1 MSDLFDLIQLTQ
13 GKQHI
18 VVLAEA
24 ADERMIHAA
33 RFLAEQEIASPILTG
48 DEEKIRSIAN
58 SINVSLDGI
67 GVVDPASDTRNMD
80 RFITL
85 CTEGTNGPKQFAPA
99 VAQRLMQKTLMYSA
113 MMVRSG
119 DAHAMIAGS
128 SVTTSSVIQAG
139 LMIIGTA
146 ENVRTASSYFLM
158 TLPGTDSA
166 ESRDLIFADCAV
178 NINPTAQQL
187 TDIACSTALNAKLL
201 LNDDPRIAFLS
212 FSSKGSAQHEMVS
225 KVALAVDLTRELLP
239 DMLIDGE
246 FQFDAAFDKRTASL
260 KLEEPGPVAGRA
272 NVFIFPDLNAG
283 NIGYKLT
290 QYLAGAR
297 AIGPILQGFAR
308 PISDLSRGAT
318 VDDIVKATV
327 VLLATIE

>member
-58 SINVSLDGI
+58 SVNVSLDGI
-67 GVVDPASDTRNMD
+67 GVVDPASDARNMD
-80 RFITL
+80 RFIAL
-85 CTEGTNGPKQFAPA
+85 CTEGRRPLKPA
-99 VAQRLMQKTLMYSA
+99 VAQRLMQKPLMYSA

-178 NINPTAQQL
+178 NINPTAEQL
-187 TDIACSTALNAKLL
+187 VDIACSTALNAKLL
-201 LNDDPRIAFLS
+201 LDDDPRIAFLS

-225 KVALAVDLTRELLP
+225 KVALAVDLTKERIP
-239 DMLIDGE
+239 DMPVDGE

-297 AIGPILQGFAR
+297 AIGPILQGFAK

-327 VLLATIE
+327 VLLATIQ

>member
-1 MSDLFDLIQLTQ
+1 
-13 GKQHI
+13 
-18 VVLAEA
+18 
-24 ADERMIHAA
+24 
-33 RFLAEQEIASPILTG
+33 
-48 DEEKIRSIAN
+48 
-58 SINVSLDGI
+58 
-67 GVVDPASDTRNMD
+67 
-80 RFITL
+80 
-85 CTEGTNGPKQFAPA
+85 
-99 VAQRLMQKTLMYSA
+99 MQKPLMYSA

-166 ESRDLIFADCAV
+166 ESRDIIFADCAV
-178 NINPTAQQL
+178 NINPTAEQL
-187 TDIACSTALNAKLL
+187 ADIACSTALNAKLL

-225 KVALAVDLTRELLP
+225 KVALAVDLTKERIP
-239 DMLIDGE
+239 DMPVDGE

-260 KLEEPGPVAGRA
+260 KLKEPGPVAGRA

-297 AIGPILQGFAR
+297 AIGPILQGFAK

-327 VLLATIE
+327 VLLATTE

>member
-58 SINVSLDGI
+58 SVNVSLDGI

-80 RFITL
+80 RFIAL
-85 CTEGTNGPKQFAPA
+85 CTEGRRPIKPP
-99 VAQRLMQKTLMYSA
+99 VAQRLMQKPLMYSA

-178 NINPTAQQL
+178 NINPTAEQL
-187 TDIACSTALNAKLL
+187 ADIACSTALNAKLL

-225 KVALAVDLTRELLP
+225 KVALAVDLTKERIP
-239 DMLIDGE
+239 DMPVDGE

-297 AIGPILQGFAR
+297 AIGPILQGFAK

-327 VLLATIE
+327 VLLATIQ

>member
-1 MSDLFDLIQLTQ
+1 M
-13 GKQHI
+13 
-18 VVLAEA
+18 LAEA

-58 SINVSLDGI
+58 SVSVSLDGI

-85 CTEGTNGPKQFAPA
+85 CTEGRRPLKPA
-99 VAQRLMQKTLMYSA
+99 VAQRLMQKPLMYSA

-178 NINPTAQQL
+178 NINPTAEQL
-187 TDIACSTALNAKLL
+187 ADIACTTALNAKLL

-225 KVALAVDLTRELLP
+225 KVALAVDLTKERIP
-239 DMLIDGE
+239 DMPVDGE

>member
-13 GKQHI
+13 GKRHI

-58 SINVSLDGI
+58 SVNVSLDGI

-85 CTEGTNGPKQFAPA
+85 CTEGRRPLKPT
-99 VAQRLMQKTLMYSA
+99 VAQRLMQKPLMYSA

-178 NINPTAQQL
+178 NINPTAEQL

-225 KVALAVDLTRELLP
+225 KVALAVDLTKERIP
-239 DMLIDGE
+239 DMPVDGE

-260 KLEEPGPVAGRA
+260 KLEDPGPVAGRA

-327 VLLATIE
+327 VLLATIK

>member
-1 MSDLFDLIQLTQ
+1 M
-13 GKQHI
+13 
-18 VVLAEA
+18 LAEA

-33 RFLAEQEIASPILTG
+33 RFLADQEIASPILTG

-58 SINVSLDGI
+58 SVNVSLDGI

-85 CTEGTNGPKQFAPA
+85 CTEGRRPLKPA
-99 VAQRLMQKTLMYSA
+99 VAQRLMQKPLMYSA

-178 NINPTAQQL
+178 NINPTAEQL

-225 KVALAVDLTRELLP
+225 KVALAVDLTKERIP
-239 DMLIDGE
+239 DMPVDGE

-260 KLEEPGPVAGRA
+260 KLEYPGPVAGRA

-327 VLLATIE
+327 VLLATIK

>member
-1 MSDLFDLIQLTQ
+1 MSDLLDLIQLTQ

-58 SINVSLDGI
+58 SVNVSLDGI

-80 RFITL
+80 RFIAL
-85 CTEGTNGPKQFAPA
+85 CTEGRRPIKPP
-99 VAQRLMQKTLMYSA
+99 VAQRLMQKPLMYSA

-178 NINPTAQQL
+178 NINPTAEQL
-187 TDIACSTALNAKLL
+187 ADIACSTALNAKLL

-225 KVALAVDLTRELLP
+225 KVALAVDLTKERIPDLP
-239 DMLIDGE
+239 VDGE

-297 AIGPILQGFAR
+297 AIGPILQGFAK

-327 VLLATIE
+327 VLLATIQ

>member
-58 SINVSLDGI
+58 SVSVSLDGI

-85 CTEGTNGPKQFAPA
+85 CTEGRRPLKPA
-99 VAQRLMQKTLMYSA
+99 VAQRLMQKPLMYSA

-178 NINPTAQQL
+178 NINPTAEQL
-187 TDIACSTALNAKLL
+187 ADIACTTALNAKLL

-225 KVALAVDLTRELLP
+225 KVALAVDLTKERIP
-239 DMLIDGE
+239 DMPVDGE

>member
-58 SINVSLDGI
+58 SVNVSLDGI

-80 RFITL
+80 RFIAL
-85 CTEGTNGPKQFAPA
+85 CTEGRRPLKPA
-99 VAQRLMQKTLMYSA
+99 VAQRLMQKPLMYSA

-178 NINPTAQQL
+178 NINPTAEQL
-187 TDIACSTALNAKLL
+187 ADIACSTALNAKLL

-225 KVALAVDLTRELLP
+225 KVALAVDLTKERIP
-239 DMLIDGE
+239 DMPVDGE

-297 AIGPILQGFAR
+297 AIGPVLQGFAK

-327 VLLATIE
+327 VLLATIK

>member
-58 SINVSLDGI
+58 SVSVSLDGI

-80 RFITL
+80 RFIAL
-85 CTEGTNGPKQFAPA
+85 CTEGRRPLKPA
-99 VAQRLMQKTLMYSA
+99 VARRLMQKPLMYSA

-178 NINPTAQQL
+178 NINPTAEQL
-187 TDIACSTALNAKLL
+187 ADIACSTALNAKLL

-225 KVALAVDLTRELLP
+225 KVALAVDLTKERVPDLP
-239 DMLIDGE
+239 VDGE

-297 AIGPILQGFAR
+297 AIGPILQGFAK

>member
-1 MSDLFDLIQLTQ
+1 MSDLFDLIELTQ

-58 SINVSLDGI
+58 SVNVSLDGI
-67 GVVDPASDTRNMD
+67 GIVDPASDTRNMD

-85 CTEGTNGPKQFAPA
+85 CTEGRRPLKPA
-99 VAQRLMQKTLMYSA
+99 VAQRLMQKPLMYSA

-178 NINPTAQQL
+178 NINPTAEQL

-225 KVALAVDLTRELLP
+225 KVALAVDLTKERIP
-239 DMLIDGE
+239 DMPVDGE

-260 KLEEPGPVAGRA
+260 KLEDPGPVAGRA

-327 VLLATIE
+327 VLLATIK